1 MNKDVIYIE
10 PEDDIT
16 DIISKLRASR
26 QKVVA
31 LVPPKKI
38 GVMRSAVN
46 TKLIAKAAKS
56 ADKVVVVV
64 TTDSSL
70 VKLSATAGIP
80 VAKNLSSRPKLPSEI
95 SDEDTKPAAVIKEIT
110 DEKAPASEDKPAET
124 EKKAEKSAEKKS
136 EKPTEEKSEK
146 KSDKKDKKK
155 LSAEEKKN
163 LPFFKRNKKWII
175 LGSAGLVFLILLG
188 IWAFII
194 VPAVTISVQI
204 RTTSNN
210 FSEAVSFTTKPAEAK
225 PKDGKFLLETKEY
238 KQENAVTFEAT
249 GKKDVGEKA
258 KGRIAIEVYVP
269 EPDLTVS
276 VPAGTIFATNGLSY
290 SAIEGGSV
298 HWVDKDSKKE
308 TVEQCENEIDPSIIY
323 KATKPDDYKGCL
335 MTVKFDVIATESG
348 DKYNISA
355 DTSGW
360 STNFTAAGYKS
371 IYNKSSFTGGTSK
384 IITIVQQ
391 SDIISANAALA
402 AKVTGDGKSKLL
414 ASIPDDLMAL
424 ESTYKEDAGEAVAT
438 PGVGEEVGSGVTP
451 KLTSTTVYT
460 ILTLDKKD
468 LTNFVEEKTKATLAA
483 DQKIYETSDPFLE
496 RFMEDGNGGYTARL
510 KATTKVGPTVT
521 EAEILEKAKGRKIG
535 ELQSQLK
542 SINGV
547 SSCKVDPNFF
557 WVTTIPDDANRITVN
572 LEVEK

>member
-1 MNKDVIYIE
+1 
-10 PEDDIT
+10 
-16 DIISKLRASR
+16 
-26 QKVVA
+26 
-31 LVPPKKI
+31 
-38 GVMRSAVN
+38 
-46 TKLIAKAAKS
+46 
-56 ADKVVVVV
+56 
-64 TTDSSL
+64 
-70 VKLSATAGIP
+70 
-80 VAKNLSSRPKLPSEI
+80 
-95 SDEDTKPAAVIKEIT
+95 
-110 DEKAPASEDKPAET
+110 
-124 EKKAEKSAEKKS
+124 
-136 EKPTEEKSEK
+136 
-146 KSDKKDKKK
+146 
-155 LSAEEKKN
+155 
-163 LPFFKRNKKWII
+163 
-175 LGSAGLVFLILLG
+175 
-188 IWAFII
+188 
-194 VPAVTISVQI
+194 
-204 RTTSNN
+204 
-210 FSEAVSFTTKPAEAK
+210 
-225 PKDGKFLLETKEY
+225 
-238 KQENAVTFEAT
+238 
-249 GKKDVGEKA
+249 
-258 KGRIAIEVYVP
+258 
-269 EPDLTVS
+269 
-276 VPAGTIFATNGLSY
+276 
-290 SAIEGGSV
+290 
-298 HWVDKDSKKE
+298 
-308 TVEQCENEIDPSIIY
+308 
-323 KATKPDDYKGCL
+323 

-451 KLTSTTVYT
+451 KLTSTTAYT

>member
-26 QKVVA
+26 SKVVA

-38 GVMRSAVN
+38 GVLRSAVN

-56 ADKVVVVV
+56 AEKVAVIV

-70 VKLSATAGIP
+70 IKLSASAGIP

-95 SDEDTKPAAVIKEIT
+95 TEEDEKPAEVIKEEPSEKQPSEIKSE
-110 DEKAPASEDKPAET
+110 DLEKKPEKAP
-124 EKKAEKSAEKKS
+124 EKSS
-136 EKPTEEKSEK
+136 EKDAKQ
-146 KSDKKDKKK
+146 DKKK
-155 LSAEEKKN
+155 LSKEEKKD
-163 LPFFKRNKKWII
+163 LPFFQRNKKWII
-175 LGSAGLVFLILLG
+175 MGSAGFVLLILLG
-188 IWAFII
+188 FWAF
-194 VPAVTISVQI
+194 VLAPAATISVQI

-210 FSEAVSFTTKPAEAK
+210 FSEAVTFTTNAGAANVKE
-225 PKDGKFLLETKEY
+225 GKFYLETKEY

-249 GKKDVGEKA
+249 GKKNVGEKA
-258 KGRIAIEVYVP
+258 TGSLKIELYVA
-269 EPDLTVS
+269 EPGS
-276 VPAGTIFATNGLSY
+276 SASIPSGTIFATNGLSY
-290 SAIEGGSV
+290 SVTEGATV
-298 HWVDKDSKKE
+298 TWNEHDSNKE
-308 TVEQCENEIDPSIIY
+308 TVEECENEIDASIL
-323 KATKPDDYKGCL
+323 TKSVKPEGYKGCL
-335 MTVKFDVIATESG
+335 LTAKVDVVATESG
-348 DKYNISA
+348 SNYNISA

-360 STNFTAAGYKS
+360 STNYSGSYNA
-371 IYNKSSFTGGTSK
+371 IYNKVSFTGGTNK
-384 IITIVQQ
+384 EILIVQQ
-391 SDIISANAALA
+391 SDIISAQAALA

-414 ASIPDDLMAL
+414 ASIPDDLMPL
-424 ESTYKEDAGEAVAT
+424 ESTYKENAGEAVAT

-451 KLTSTTVYT
+451 KLTSTTTYT

-468 LTNFVEEKTKATLAA
+468 LKTFVDEKTEATLAA
-483 DQKIYETSDPFLE
+483 DQKIYETTDPFLE
-496 RFMEDGNGGYTARL
+496 RFTEDGNGGYTARL

-521 EAEILEKAKGRKIG
+521 EEEILEKAKGRKIG

-547 SSCKVDPNFF
+547 SSCKVDPSFF
-557 WVTTIPDDANRITVN
+557 WVTTIPSDANKITVN